1 MGRRGDGAA
10 FMGAAARWESQGP
23 LGAAVSELREGN
35 RELEGRVGGIER
47 QAWSF
52 SGLKLSES

>member
-1 MGRRGDGAA
+1 
-10 FMGAAARWESQGP
+10 MGAAARWESQGP